1 MNKVGLLVISLLVA
15 IVFFT
20 GCDRVRAS
28 LGKPT
33 YADLVKIS
41 DELKAREQYLR
52 DSIAAVRAAEALQ
65 DSVSQPAAQP
75 DVQPATQ
82 PAAQPAAQHS
92 AQPTAQPAA
101 KPAAQPAAQP
111 APSAGQPLK
120 RYYAVAGAFK
130 NPEGAQKY
138 VEILQSN
145 NLPVHLFDFRSGLK
159 VVCME
164 GHDKYEDAQ
173 RDVATLKELKLA
185 DTDPWIYNT
194 NQKLHK

>member
-1 MNKVGLLVISLLVA
+1 MKKVGIWVVLLLMV

-20 GCDRVRAS
+20 GCDRVRAT

-33 YADLVKIS
+33 SADLVKIS
-41 DELKAREQYLR
+41 DELKAREQFLR
-52 DSIAAVRAAEALQ
+52 DSIAAVRAAEARQ
-65 DSVSQPAAQP
+65 DSAVQPADQPVNQPAAQP
-75 DVQPATQ
+75 
-82 PAAQPAAQHS
+82 S
-92 AQPTAQPAA
+92 
-101 KPAAQPAAQP
+101 AQP

-138 VEILQSN
+138 VEILQAN
-145 NLPVHLFDFRSGLK
+145 NLPVHLFDFKSGLK

-164 GHDKYEDAQ
+164 GHDKLEDAQ

-185 DTDPWIYNT
+185 DSDPWIYNT

>member
-1 MNKVGLLVISLLVA
+1 MNRVGLLVISLLVT

-20 GCDRVRAS
+20 GCDRIRAS

-33 YADLVKIS
+33 SADLVKIS
-41 DELKAREQYLR
+41 DELKAREQHLR

-65 DSVSQPAAQP
+65 DSVSQPDAQP
-75 DVQPATQ
+75 DVQPA
-82 PAAQPAAQHS
+82 AQPAVQPV

-173 RDVATLKELKLA
+173 RDMATLKELKLS

>member
-65 DSVSQPAAQP
+65 DSVSQPDAQP
-75 DVQPATQ
+75 DVQ
-82 PAAQPAAQHS
+82 
-92 AQPTAQPAA
+92 
-101 KPAAQPAAQP
+101 PAAQPAAQP

-164 GHDKYEDAQ
+164 GHDKYEDVQ

>member
-1 MNKVGLLVISLLVA
+1 MKKVGIWVVLLLMV

-33 YADLVKIS
+33 SADLVKIS
-41 DELKAREQYLR
+41 DELKAREQFLR
-52 DSIAAVRAAEALQ
+52 DSIAAVRAAEARQ
-65 DSVSQPAAQP
+65 DSAVQPADQPVNQPAAQP
-75 DVQPATQ
+75 
-82 PAAQPAAQHS
+82 S
-92 AQPTAQPAA
+92 
-101 KPAAQPAAQP
+101 AQP

-138 VEILQSN
+138 VEILQAN
-145 NLPVHLFDFRSGLK
+145 NLPVHLFDFKSGLK

-164 GHDKYEDAQ
+164 GHDKLEDAQ

-185 DTDPWIYNT
+185 DSDPWIYNT

>member
-65 DSVSQPAAQP
+65 DSVSQPDAQP
-75 DVQPATQ
+75 DVQSAAQ
-82 PAAQPAAQHS
+82 AAAQPAAQHS
-92 AQPTAQPAA
+92 DQPTAQSAA

>member
-1 MNKVGLLVISLLVA
+1 MKIVGIWVVSLLMA
-15 IVFFT
+15 MVFFT

-33 YADLVKIS
+33 SADLVKIS
-41 DELKAREQYLR
+41 DELKAREQFLR
-52 DSIAAVRAAEALQ
+52 DSIAAVKAAEARQ
-65 DSVSQPAAQP
+65 DSSAQPVAQPADQPAAQ
-75 DVQPATQ
+75 
-82 PAAQPAAQHS
+82 S
-92 AQPTAQPAA
+92 
-101 KPAAQPAAQP
+101 

-138 VEILQSN
+138 VEILQAN
-145 NLPVHLFDFRSGLK
+145 NLSVHLFDFKSGLK

-164 GHDKYEDAQ
+164 GHDKLEDAQ

-185 DTDPWIYNT
+185 DSDPWIYNT

>member
-75 DVQPATQ
+75 DVQPAAQ
-82 PAAQPAAQHS
+82 AAAQPV

>member
-1 MNKVGLLVISLLVA
+1 MKNVGIWVVSLLMVM
-15 IVFFT
+15 VFFT

-33 YADLVKIS
+33 SADLVKIS
-41 DELKAREQYLR
+41 DELKAREQFLR
-52 DSIAAVRAAEALQ
+52 DSIAAVRAAEARQ
-65 DSVSQPAAQP
+65 DSAVQPADQPVNQPAAQP
-75 DVQPATQ
+75 TVQPSTQ
-82 PAAQPAAQHS
+82 PAAQPS
-92 AQPTAQPAA
+92 
-101 KPAAQPAAQP
+101 AQP

-138 VEILQSN
+138 VEILQAN
-145 NLPVHLFDFRSGLK
+145 NLPVHLFDFKSGLK

-164 GHDKYEDAQ
+164 GHDKLEDAQ

-185 DTDPWIYNT
+185 DSDPWIYNT